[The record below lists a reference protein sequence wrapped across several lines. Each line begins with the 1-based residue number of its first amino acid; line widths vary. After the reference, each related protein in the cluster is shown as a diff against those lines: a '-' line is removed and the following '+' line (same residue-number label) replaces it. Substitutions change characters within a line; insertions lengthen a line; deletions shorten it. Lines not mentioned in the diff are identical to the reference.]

1 MECEEWIAR
10 EQLAGGGKREVE
22 PRRGV
27 PGSARSCIHSGGVSS
42 SQPHLPDGLRPR
54 DQAILAEYGDYLLL
68 QRGRSPHTV
77 RAYLGDVGDLL
88 AESPGDSTG
97 ADLAAL
103 DLAAL
108 RRWLAGQARRGLSR
122 STMARR
128 GAAARAFTAWAT
140 QRGYLDA
147 DPGLRLR
154 SPKAD
159 KSIPVVHTVE
169 AAHSMLEVAREAASA
184 GGTLGDGAPNPANS
198 ARPGDVADSAHS
210 LDSADTANSSDSA
223 DPAEPTEPAEPADT
237 ANSVNPV
244 LAARDWAM
252 LEMLY
257 GSALRVSEL
266 VGLDITSL
274 MPADRLVRVMGK
286 GGKERVVPYS
296 VPTQRALAAWLRYRA
311 ELAQGEPAALFLGAR
326 GARIDPRTVRT
337 VVHRATA
344 NAGSPDL
351 APHGLRHSAA
361 THLLAGG
368 SDLRTIQEMLG
379 HSSLATTQRYT
390 HVSPERLIAAY
401 QQAHPRA

>member
-1 MECEEWIAR
+1 MER
-10 EQLAGGGKREVE
+10 
-22 PRRGV
+22 RRGES
-27 PGSARSCIHSGGVSS
+27 GFTSTCNHSGGVSS

-77 RAYLGDVGDLL
+77 RACLGDVGDLL
-88 AESPGDSTG
+88 AESAGDSTG
-97 ADLAAL
+97 ADLSVL

-108 RRWLAGQARRGLSR
+108 RRWLAGQSRRGLSR

-140 QRGYLDA
+140 QRGYLA
-147 DPGLRLR
+147 GDPGLRLR
-154 SPKAD
+154 SPRAD

-169 AAHSMLEVAREAASA
+169 AAHTMLEVAREAASA
-184 GGTLGDGAPNPANS
+184 AEAGQGGEGAGSSTPESSDHSRISESLKHSGGSTGPEGS
-198 ARPGDVADSAHS
+198 ADSG
-210 LDSADTANSSDSA
+210 
-223 DPAEPTEPAEPADT
+223 
-237 ANSVNPV
+237 
-244 LAARDWAM
+244 LAARDWAI

-266 VGLDITSL
+266 VGLDTTSL
-274 MPADRLVRVMGK
+274 MPAERLVRVMGK

-296 VPTQRALAAWLRYRA
+296 VPTERALAAWLSHRE
-311 ELAQGEPAALFLGAR
+311 ELAHGQSTALFLGAR
-326 GARIDPRTVRT
+326 GGRIDPRAVRT
-337 VVHRATA
+337 VVHKATA
-344 NAGSPDL
+344 TAGSPDL

>member
-1 MECEEWIAR
+1 MRPC
-10 EQLAGGGKREVE
+10 
-22 PRRGV
+22 RRGV
-27 PGSARSCIHSGGVSS
+27 CGAGRNGKHSGGMTRSAS
-42 SQPHLPDGLRPR
+42 WSLPDGLRPR
-54 DQAILAEYGDYLLL
+54 DAALLEEYGDYLLL
-68 QRGRSPHTV
+68 QRGRSQHTV

-88 AESPGDSTG
+88 SGSAGDASG
-97 ADLAAL
+97 ADLRAI

-108 RRWLAGQARRGLSR
+108 RRWLAHQAKRGLSR

-140 QRGYLDA
+140 QRGYLA
-147 DPGLRLR
+147 TDPGLRLR
-154 SPKAD
+154 SPRAD

-169 AAHSMLEVAREAASA
+169 AAHATLERSREVAQEPVDSDESGSAA
-184 GGTLGDGAPNPANS
+184 
-198 ARPGDVADSAHS
+198 V
-210 LDSADTANSSDSA
+210 
-223 DPAEPTEPAEPADT
+223 
-237 ANSVNPV
+237 
-244 LAARDWAM
+244 AARDSAM

-266 VGLDITSL
+266 VGLDTSSL
-274 MPADRLVRVMGK
+274 MPTDRLVRVLGK
-286 GGKERVVPYS
+286 GGKERIVPYS
-296 VPTQRALAAWLRYRA
+296 VPAERALAIWLRHRA
-311 ELAQGEPAALFLGAR
+311 ELAPSDSAALFVGAR
-326 GARIDPRTVRT
+326 GGRIDPRAVRT

-344 NAGSPDL
+344 DAGSPDL